1 MPVEEAMTVDE
12 RRKYL
17 GLMKGRY
24 EAADWQERGRLLD
37 EMNEVTDMHRKSLI
51 RLLCGPD
58 LLRKPRSEKRG
69 RGYGPEVDDAIR
81 VVSESLDYICAER
94 LKPALPGMASHLC
107 KLGEMHASPELIDQ
121 LTGVSIAT
129 VGRILRRVGQD
140 SYRLPRKGPQ
150 KTNQVARDIPMGR
163 MPWDITEPGHFE
175 VDLVHHCGPATV
187 GEYIH
192 TLQMVDV
199 ATGWS
204 ERVAILG
211 RSQREM
217 ELGFKRIEARLPI
230 PIIRLHPDNGGEF
243 INHHIIRYWK
253 EATKGLELMR
263 SRPFDKN
270 DNRFV
275 EQKNSSLVRAYLGKD
290 RFDTSEQCTMM
301 NFLYDQMW
309 VYYNLFQP
317 VMRLAEKQLLPQENG
332 VYKVKHK
339 YDIAQTPF
347 QRLGH
352 TTAIS
357 QENKGQLTALR
368 DRTNPRQLRKEIYIL
383 LDDLLATGCD
393 DRLGIDRLGIKEV
406 LAS

>member
-1 MPVEEAMTVDE
+1 MPVEEEGMTVDE

-51 RLLCGPD
+51 RLLRGRD

-69 RGYGPEVDDAIR
+69 RRYGPEVDDAIR

-94 LKPALPGMASHLC
+94 LKPALPGMARHLC
-107 KLGEMHASPELIDQ
+107 QLGEMVASPELIDQ
-121 LTGVSIAT
+121 LSGISVAT

-140 SYRLPRKGPQ
+140 SYRLPRKAPQ
-150 KTNQVARDIPMGR
+150 RTNQVARDIPMGR

-175 VDLVHHCGPATV
+175 VDLVHHCGQATV

-217 ELGFKRIEARLPI
+217 AIGFKRIQDRLPI

-243 INHHIIRYWK
+243 INHHIIRCWK
-253 EATKGLELMR
+253 EASKGLELMR
-263 SRPFDKN
+263 SRPSNKN

-290 RFDTSEQCTMM
+290 RFDTAQQCQMM

-317 VMRLAEKQLLPQENG
+317 VMRLAQKQILPQESG

-339 YDIAQTPF
+339 YDTAQTPF
-347 QRLGH
+347 QRLGN
-352 TTAIS
+352 TTAII
-357 QENKGQLTALR
+357 QENKEKLTTLR
-368 DRTNPRQLRKEIYIL
+368 DRTNPRQLRKEIYGL
-383 LDDLLATGCD
+383 LDDLLATGHD
-393 DRLGIDRLGIKEV
+393 DRLGIKEV

>member
-1 MPVEEAMTVDE
+1 MPVEGMTIDE
-12 RRKYL
+12 RRKYVNR
-17 GLMKGRY
+17 MRARY
-24 EAADWQERGRLLD
+24 EAGDRQERGLLLG
-37 EMNEVTDMHRKSLI
+37 EMEQVTEMHRKSLI
-51 RLLCGPD
+51 RLLGTAG
-58 LLRKPRSEKRG
+58 LMRKPRAKERE
-69 RGYGPEVDDAIR
+69 REYGAAVDDAIR
-81 VVSESLDYICAER
+81 VISESLDYVCAER
-94 LKPALPGMASHLC
+94 LKPALPGMARHLG
-107 KLGEMHASPELIDQ
+107 KVGEMCASPELIDQ

-150 KTNQVARDIPMGR
+150 RTNQVARDIPMGR

-175 VDLVHHCGPATV
+175 VDLVHHCGQATV

-192 TLQMVDV
+192 TLQMIDV

-217 ELGFKRIEARLPI
+217 EIGFRRIEARLPI

-243 INHHIIRYWK
+243 INHHLMRYWK

-263 SRPFDKN
+263 SRPFNKN

-290 RFDTSEQCTMM
+290 RFDSAEQCAMM

-309 VYYNLFQP
+309 GYYNLFQP
-317 VMRLAEKQLLPQENG
+317 VMRLAEKQFLPQDSG
-332 VYKVKHK
+332 AYKVKHK
-339 YDIAQTPF
+339 YDTAQTPF

-357 QENKGQLTALR
+357 QENREQLTILR
-368 DRTNPRQLRKEIYIL
+368 DRTNPRQLRKEIYGL

-393 DRLGIDRLGIKEV
+393 DRLGIKEI

>member
-1 MPVEEAMTVDE
+1 VPVEGMTIDE
-12 RRKYL
+12 RRKYVNR
-17 GLMKGRY
+17 MRARY
-24 EAADWQERGRLLD
+24 EAGDRQERGLLLG
-37 EMNEVTDMHRKSLI
+37 EMEQVTEMHRKSLI
-51 RLLCGPD
+51 RLLGTAD
-58 LLRKPRSEKRG
+58 LMRKPRAKERE
-69 RGYGPEVDDAIR
+69 REYGAAVDDAIR
-81 VVSESLDYICAER
+81 VISESLDYVCAER
-94 LKPALPGMASHLC
+94 LKPALPGMAKHLG
-107 KLGEMHASPELIDQ
+107 KLGEMRASPELIDQ

-150 KTNQVARDIPMGR
+150 RTNQVARDIPMGR

-175 VDLVHHCGPATV
+175 VDLVHHCGQATV

-192 TLQMVDV
+192 TLQMIDV

-211 RSQREM
+211 RSQLEM
-217 ELGFKRIEARLPI
+217 EIGFKRIEARLPI

-243 INHHIIRYWK
+243 INHHLIRYWK

-263 SRPFDKN
+263 SRPFNKN

-290 RFDTSEQCTMM
+290 RFDSAEQCEMM

-317 VMRLAEKQLLPQENG
+317 VMRLAEKQILPQESG
-332 VYKVKHK
+332 VYKVRHK
-339 YDIAQTPF
+339 YDTAQTPF

-357 QENKGQLTALR
+357 QENKEKLTILR
-368 DRTNPRQLRKEIYIL
+368 DRTNPRQLRKEIYGF
-383 LDDLLATGCD
+383 LDDLLATGYD
-393 DRLGIDRLGIKEV
+393 DRLAIKKV
-406 LAS
+406 LAG

>member
-1 MPVEEAMTVDE
+1 
-12 RRKYL
+12 
-17 GLMKGRY
+17 
-24 EAADWQERGRLLD
+24 
-37 EMNEVTDMHRKSLI
+37 
-51 RLLCGPD
+51 
-58 LLRKPRSEKRG
+58 
-69 RGYGPEVDDAIR
+69 
-81 VVSESLDYICAER
+81 
-94 LKPALPGMASHLC
+94 
-107 KLGEMHASPELIDQ
+107 
-121 LTGVSIAT
+121 
-129 VGRILRRVGQD
+129 
-140 SYRLPRKGPQ
+140 
-150 KTNQVARDIPMGR
+150 MGR

-175 VDLVHHCGPATV
+175 VDLVHHCGQATV

-217 ELGFKRIEARLPI
+217 AIGFKRIQDRLPI

-243 INHHIIRYWK
+243 INHHIIRCWK
-253 EATKGLELMR
+253 EASKGLELMR
-263 SRPFDKN
+263 SRPSNKN

-290 RFDTSEQCTMM
+290 RFDTAQQCQMM

-317 VMRLAEKQLLPQENG
+317 VMRLAQKQILPQESG

-339 YDIAQTPF
+339 YDTAQTPF
-347 QRLGH
+347 QRLGN
-352 TTAIS
+352 TTAII
-357 QENKGQLTALR
+357 QENKEKLTTLR
-368 DRTNPRQLRKEIYIL
+368 DRTNPRHLRKEIYRL
-383 LDDLLATGCD
+383 LDDLLAPGHD
-393 DRLGIDRLGIKEV
+393 DGLGIKEV